1 MAYGKYFLSK
11 KKPRINPK
19 YLKALIKQALTED
32 IGRGDITTQFT
43 IPRHKKITVKIIAK
57 EEFLLCGITVA
68 QKVFETVDS
77 RIRFVKKNKDGRNV
91 RSEEII
97 ALVSGRAHSILRA
110 ERIALNLLSL
120 MSAVATKTRR
130 FVERIKPFK
139 TKITDT
145 RKTLAGLRGLQ
156 KYAVR
161 IGGGLNHRIG
171 LDEMLLIKDNH
182 LRILGGSFNL
192 PDVPKS
198 CKIEIETQS
207 LNEFKHALRFNP
219 DIIMLDNMKIKDI
232 KKAVKI
238 RSGLPVMLEASGG
251 ITLDNIKKYAATG
264 VDIISVGELTD
275 SVKSVDISL
284 EVA

>member
-1 MAYGKYFLSK
+1 
-11 KKPRINPK
+11 
-19 YLKALIKQALTED
+19 
-32 IGRGDITTQFT
+32 
-43 IPRHKKITVKIIAK
+43 
-57 EEFLLCGITVA
+57 
-68 QKVFETVDS
+68 
-77 RIRFVKKNKDGRNV
+77 
-91 RSEEII
+91 
-97 ALVSGRAHSILRA
+97 
-110 ERIALNLLSL
+110 